1 MATIRIMFSRFSAFY
16 SPLICTIAAGYLR
29 EEGLDA
35 EYGVATPDRSA
46 GDAVADG
53 SYQVTQYAV
62 SASWAGLEAGRSSSL
77 VHFAQINLMDGFF
90 IAGKNPDPGFTWD
103 KLSGKRVLVDHG
115 AQPMAMFK
123 YGLHRMGVDFDS
135 IDAVDMGG
143 SDAMEAA
150 FRARR
155 ADYVHLQ
162 GPAPQ
167 QLEKDGAG
175 HIVASVGE
183 AVGPVAF
190 SSLAATRDWLA
201 TDMAQAFM
209 RAYRK
214 ARAFVIET
222 PAAEIAK
229 IEQDFFPN
237 TDQEVLAKTIAFYQG
252 LGNWH
257 PSVEISR
264 ESYETALDVFEH
276 SGLITRRHAYDDVCS
291 APPDA

>member
-16 SPLICTIAAGYLR
+16 SPLICTFAGGFLG

-46 GDAVADG
+46 GEAVENG
-53 SYQVTQYAV
+53 SHHVTQYAV
-62 SASWAGLEAGRSSSL
+62 SASWAAMEAGRSSSL

-90 IAGKNPDPGFTWD
+90 IAGKDPDPGFTWD
-103 KLSGKRVLVDHG
+103 KLAGKRVLVDHG
-115 AQPMAMFK
+115 AQPLAMFK
-123 YGLHRMGVDFDS
+123 YGLHRMDVDFGS
-135 IDAVDMGG
+135 IEAIDMGG
-143 SDAMEAA
+143 DDAMEAA

-162 GPAPQ
+162 GPTPQ
-167 QLEKDGAG
+167 QIEKDGAG

-222 PAAEIAK
+222 PAADVAR
-229 IEQDFFPN
+229 IEQDFFPD
-237 TDQEVLAKTIAFYQG
+237 TDTDVLAKTIAFYQG

-257 PSVEISR
+257 PSVEIGR
-264 ESYETALDVFEH
+264 DSYETALDVFEH
-276 SGLITRRHAYDDVCS
+276 SGLITRRHAYEDVCA